1 MSIEVLVVEDSIV
14 VQELLTYILDSDPA
28 IQVVGAVRDGREA
41 IEAVKRLKPDV
52 ITMDINMPEMD
63 GYEATRRIMES
74 CPTPIVV
81 VSVSVD
87 PEEVATTFRALDAGA
102 LAAVQ
107 KPMGMGH
114 PLHEQTARI
123 MIDTVKLMSEVKVVR
138 RWHRSDRE
146 AAPLRSTEPSVSRK
160 HGPPTRPSTTGVK
173 VIAMGASTGGPPALR
188 SILSLLPKDFPIP
201 ILIVQHMS
209 PGFIRGFAESLA
221 QSCKLP
227 VRVAHDKET
236 LKPGHVYLAPDGV
249 QMGVKN
255 GDRYGRIALIPDE
268 LEDGLRP
275 SISYLFR
282 CVARTYGKN
291 AAGVLLT
298 GMGRDGAEGLK
309 LMKLNGALTIAQ
321 DKDSSIV
328 HGMPAEAI
336 KLGAADYVLPP
347 DRIAAAL
354 ADLATR

>member
-1 MSIEVLVVEDSIV
+1 MSIKVLVVEDSIV

-41 IEAVKRLKPDV
+41 VEAVKRFKPDV
-52 ITMDINMPEMD
+52 ITMDINMPGMD
-63 GYEATRRIMES
+63 GYEATRRIMET

-114 PLHEQTARI
+114 PLHEQTART

-138 RWHRSDRE
+138 RWHRLDRE
-146 AAPLRSTEPSVSRK
+146 AAPLKSTASSILRE
-160 HGPPTRPSTTGVK
+160 HGPPATGVK

-188 SILSLLPKDFPIP
+188 SILSLLPKNFQIP

-221 QSCKLP
+221 QSCKLL
-227 VRVAHDKET
+227 VGVAHDRET

-255 GDRYGRIALIPDE
+255 GDHNGRIALIPDE

-321 DKDSSIV
+321 DKESSIV

-354 ADLATR
+354 ADLATL